1 MLFRHQPPVSGK
13 HALILMCVCLGLSQA
28 GVAGPREFID
38 SSEAPDERFAQ
49 PPEDVSSEQLQ
60 SLSGVSVEE
69 RMRLR
74 MDLNHYSRTSDPIH
88 SKIEDRRRI
97 MSKDIQDRYFRADK
111 DNDGLLSRQEVVD
124 SLPQVARHY
133 NQVDLD
139 SDGFISIKELVAFQA
154 KLIERQYAAELRMQ
168 QARDAELEEA
178 RKAEEAD
185 VSSKQTRRPKIK
197 SKQAEVE
204 RKPAL

>member
-1 MLFRHQPPVSGK
+1 
-13 HALILMCVCLGLSQA
+13 MCVCLGLSQA
-28 GVAGPREFID
+28 GIAGPREIMAVP
-38 SSEAPDERFAQ
+38 EVPDDRFAQ
-49 PPEDVSSEQLQ
+49 PSDEAGNEQLQ
-60 SLSGVSVEE
+60 SLSGVSIEE

-168 QARDAELEEA
+168 QAREAELEEA
-178 RKAEEAD
+178 RKAEEAELEEARKAEEAEL
-185 VSSKQTRRPKIK
+185 SSKQTRRPKIK